1 MLKQFAQDIGAAI
14 VLAAFVTMMSVWMMV
29 LGG

>member
-14 VLAAFVTMMSVWMMV
+14 VLGAFVTMMSVWMMV